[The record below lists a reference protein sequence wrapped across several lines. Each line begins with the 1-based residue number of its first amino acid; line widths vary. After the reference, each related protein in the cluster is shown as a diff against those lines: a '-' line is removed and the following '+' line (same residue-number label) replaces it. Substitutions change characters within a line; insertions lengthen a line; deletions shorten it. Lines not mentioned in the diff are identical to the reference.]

1 MNFKDLKI
9 EAVPIKR
16 RTASNISRVK
26 TDSKISTTINLDSNN
41 CFIVKVKDKIYTPT
55 FVGNVKYLFSTA
67 ENDKYPI
74 NTIRETFKT
83 RSLNDNTTDYW
94 KPFYDG
100 MKVKG
105 TIENDMFVIDY
116 KHLISNCTKHL
127 KDQHNEHFK
136 RTRSNIR

>member
-55 FVGNVKYLFSTA
+55 FVGTVKYLFSTA

-83 RSLNDNTTDYW
+83 RSLDDNTTDYW

-116 KHLISNCTKHL
+116 KHLISNCTKRL

-136 RTRSNIR
+136 RTRSNVR

>member
-16 RTASNISRVK
+16 RTASDIPRAKTNSDISA
-26 TDSKISTTINLDSNN
+26 IINLDSKN
-41 CFIVKVKDKIYTPT
+41 CFIVKIGNNIYTPT
-55 FVGNVKYLFSTA
+55 FTGNVKYLFSTA
-67 ENDKYPI
+67 ENDKYPV

-83 RSLNDNTTDYW
+83 RSLNDSTTDYW
-94 KPFYDG
+94 KPFYNG

-105 TIENDMFVIDY
+105 TIENDMFVINY
-116 KHLISNCTKHL
+116 KHLISNCIKLL